1 MEQTMTEIARTAITP
16 GRPWLDTSGDRI
28 QAHGDATS
36 EATLRTHA
44 DRFRPLGGRNP
55 QLDPAERADL
65 LLAQLTLDEKMAQVS
80 CYFPVDINDTS
91 DFVKAF
97 PHGVGEV
104 SSLETRSARTLDE
117 VTAFQR
123 RVQTEA
129 MEASRLGI
137 PAIFHMEG
145 MCGAYLP
152 GATSF
157 PSGLARGASWDI
169 DLEYAIAE
177 IVGRQER
184 AVGITHT
191 LAPVLD
197 VSRDPR
203 MGRHGESYGED
214 PTLAAAL
221 GVAAVRG
228 LQREDADGRRTE
240 AVAKHFIGSHHT
252 EGGIHGA
259 HCDIPDRLLREVYGK
274 PFQAAITEAGLLGMM
289 PSYNSVAGQP
299 VSASAPLLTTLLREQ
314 MGFRGLVVSDYGAIG
329 NLHEVQH
336 VAASLPEA
344 GLAALHAG
352 LDVEL
357 HVPRGFGPELREWFA
372 DGRADMALLDRA
384 VRAVLTTKFRMGLF
398 ERPYAPE
405 NAERDARF
413 STASDRDVSLQSA
426 RESIVLLQ
434 NSGVLPLARDVRTIA
449 VIGPHAASAR
459 FFFGGYTHYSMAEG
473 KLAVHTS
480 MAGLTGQDDDRSI
493 AATIP
498 GTTIEASDGPEYE
511 ALLQQQKPGIRTLL
525 DELRARLPETEI
537 SWSYG
542 YPIAGVDDSG
552 HAEAIALAREAD
564 LVILTLGGK
573 HGTASIASM
582 GEGIDATDINLPPC
596 QEQLIGKL
604 AALDV
609 PLVGVHLDGRPISSD
624 AADAH
629 LSALVEAWSPAEC
642 GAEAIVDVL
651 TGSYDPSGRL
661 PVSIARNAGQV
672 PIYSAHPYG
681 SSWHQGASIGFAE
694 YVDAL
699 HTPRHPFG
707 HGLTYTTFEY
717 AGLRLSQREI
727 AASGSV
733 DVTFTLSNTGDRAGT
748 EVVQFYIRDR
758 YASLS
763 RPVLELAGFRRVQLA
778 PGESA
783 EVSFSLSMSQLAF
796 VDSAL
801 QWRVEAGEVDVFI
814 GASSEDLRLADVFTV
829 TSDLLVDGASRAFY
843 AADPS
848 QRASRG

>member
-1 MEQTMTEIARTAITP
+1 MS
-16 GRPWLDTSGDRI
+16 LDTAAKPSWTN
-28 QAHGDATS
+28 A
-36 EATLRTHA
+36 
-44 DRFRPLGGRNP
+44 
-55 QLDPAERADL
+55 QLDPARRAAL
-65 LLAQLTLDEKMAQVS
+65 LLAELTLDEKMAQVS
-80 CYFPVDINDTS
+80 CYFPVDITHTA
-91 DFVKAF
+91 DFPERF
-97 PHGVGEV
+97 PHGIGEV
-104 SSLETRSARTLDE
+104 SCLETRSARTLDE
-117 VTAFQR
+117 VTSFQR
-123 RVQTEA
+123 RIQTQA
-129 MEASRLGI
+129 MAGSRLGI

-157 PSGLARGASWDI
+157 PSGMARGASWDVE
-169 DLEYAIAE
+169 LESEIAG

-184 AVGITHT
+184 ALGITHT

-203 MGRHGESYGED
+203 MGRHGESYSED

-228 LQREDADGRRTE
+228 LQQSDPEGRRTE

-299 VSASAPLLTTLLREQ
+299 VSASTPLLTTLLREQ
-314 MGFRGLVVSDYGAIG
+314 MGFQGLVVSDYGAIG

-336 VAASLPEA
+336 VAPSLPEA
-344 GLAALHAG
+344 GLTALHAG
-352 LDVEL
+352 LDIEL
-357 HVPRGFGPELREWFA
+357 HVPQGFGPELRDWFA

-398 ERPYAPE
+398 ERPYAPV

-413 STASDRDVSLQSA
+413 SAATDREVSLRSA
-426 RESIVLLQ
+426 RESIVLLH
-434 NSGVLPLARDVRTIA
+434 NNGVLPLDRDLRTIA

-480 MAGLTGQDDDRSI
+480 MAGLTGHDGDRSI
-493 AATIP
+493 AATVP

-511 ALLQQQKPGIRTLL
+511 ALLQRQKPGIRTLL
-525 DELRARLPETEI
+525 DELRARLPETRI

-542 YPIAGVDDSG
+542 YPIAGTDASG
-552 HAEAIALAREAD
+552 HAEAIARAREAD
-564 LVILTLGGK
+564 LVLLTLGGK

-582 GEGIDATDINLPPC
+582 GEGIDATDINLPAS
-596 QEQLIGKL
+596 QEELIRKL
-604 AALDV
+604 ATLDV

-629 LSALVEAWSPAEC
+629 LSALIEAWSPAEC

-651 TGSYDPSGRL
+651 TGCINPSGRL
-661 PVSIARNAGQV
+661 PVSVARNAGQV
-672 PIYSAHPYG
+672 PIYYSHPHG

-694 YVDAL
+694 YVDAP
-699 HTPRHPFG
+699 HTPRYPFG
-707 HGLTYTTFEY
+707 HGLAYTTFDY

-727 AASGSV
+727 AGSGSV
-733 DVTFTLSNTGDRAGT
+733 EVTFTLANTGERAGT
-748 EVVQFYIRDR
+748 EVVQLYIRDR

-783 EVSFSLSMSQLAF
+783 DVSFSLSMSQLAF
-796 VDSAL
+796 LDSEL
-801 QWRVEAGEVDVFI
+801 RWRVESGDVDVLV
-814 GASSEDLRLADVFTV
+814 GASSEDLRLTGALTV
-829 TSDLLVDGASRAFY
+829 TSDDLVDGASRAFY
-843 AADPS
+843 AADPAK
-848 QRASRG
+848 RASRA